1 MTSARPGD
9 PLDELPLSERKQQF
23 SLAFVQMVA
32 AAAGCYLKDHRADY
46 DGVDITVAA
55 SADYDTY
62 FCPQFEFQ
70 LKCTS
75 QADIVRE
82 QDVVWR
88 MEAGPFRRLTNP
100 KRYLPAYLGV
110 LVVPLDPDAWLVQ
123 DETRLI
129 TGSRLYWERA
139 TNLGDISDGAATT
152 TVHLPRSNLFDVAQL
167 RDIMKTI
174 GDGGGI

>member
-9 PLDELPLSERKQQF
+9 PLDELPLNERKQQF

-32 AAAGCYLKDHRADY
+32 AAAGCYLKDHRVDY

-62 FCPQFEFQ
+62 YCPQFEFQ

-88 MEAGPFRRLTNP
+88 MEARSLPP
-100 KRYLPAYLGV
+100 SHQPEALPASLPWCPGGTV
-110 LVVPLDPDAWLVQ
+110 RRRCMAGPRRDALD
-123 DETRLI
+123 
-129 TGSRLYWERA
+129 
-139 TNLGDISDGAATT
+139 
-152 TVHLPRSNLFDVAQL
+152 H
-167 RDIMKTI
+167 
-174 GDGGGI
+174 